1 MGEARDLGA
10 RAERYNKPHP
20 LPWELESF
28 REHPARVPPMMR
40 SYGVTAHYPIL
51 TIPTPRPIIKDA
63 TSAPHTE
70 LPRQA
75 ATARPREQW
84 PTASEHA
91 RARTSSDWAGQGH
104 DKN

>member
-1 MGEARDLGA
+1 MGEARNLGA

-63 TSAPHTE
+63 ISTPHTE

-75 ATARPREQW
+75 ATARAREQW
-84 PTASEHA
+84 ATASEHA